1 MLLNDIINLT
11 IKEKKINTLSWCN
24 TLLNVLRE
32 YHYWPALQIKKI
44 NNSSELLLL
53 HNTYR
58 RKDIES
64 FKELYDECRSVILD
78 FSDPED
84 KIILSK
90 SNSIPERISDK
101 EYLKKIEKIDYGEI
115 IYDCTTIYVYFHK
128 NMWYFGTTTVPN
140 IDYSKFT
147 HPIKKYGMMFDEI
160 LNEIFKEKE
169 KENIRENLT
178 DLLNKDNIY
187 EFGILH
193 YENTHYFDYSNLYG
207 KNYKKLIL
215 IKIKEKYSNK
225 LINNENLDKNL
236 DLIIPEKINNTLI
249 ESYLNNNNI
258 YGLLINDTY
267 KVSNNSIIFHEETDH
282 GNPNPWRNMLW
293 IYLQNRNDF
302 HINDYIKTYS
312 NNLEYPLDN
321 NGNVLDPT
329 YIIHTVISNIKDI
342 LFNLYISTTTYY
354 SQYNRFKMSK
364 DIDKKLA
371 PILQYHL
378 AQLRYSQIT
387 IFKDKKV
394 ILTNREVFYYICNC
408 NTLKNIIALIHYFAN
423 NNGYDIPSK
432 ASICFTVL
440 NNLLVN

>member
-1 MLLNDIINLT
+1 MLLNDIINKT
-11 IKEKKINTLSWCN
+11 IIEKERNGLSWCN
-24 TLLNVLRE
+24 TLLNILRE
-32 YHYWPALQIKKI
+32 NHYWPALQIKKI
-44 NNSSELLLL
+44 NNSSDLLLL

-64 FKELYDECRSVILD
+64 FKELYNECRSVILD
-78 FSDPED
+78 FSNNKEN
-84 KIILSK
+84 IILSK

-101 EYLKKIEKIDYGEI
+101 EYLTKMKENDIGEV
-115 IYDCTTIYVYFHK
+115 IYDCTTIYVYNYK
-128 NMWYFGTTTVPN
+128 DEWYFGTTTVPN
-140 IDYSKFT
+140 IDNSKFT

-160 LNEIFKEKE
+160 LMDIFKKS
-169 KENIRENLT
+169 ENVRNELT
-178 DLLNKDNIY
+178 KLLNKDYIY

-215 IKIKEKYSNK
+215 IKIKEKYTNK
-225 LINNENLDKNL
+225 LIENSNLNNEKLN
-236 DLIIPEKINNTLI
+236 LIIPEKINNNDIPL
-249 ESYLNNNNI
+249 YLNNNNI
-258 YGLLINDTY
+258 YGLLINNIY
-267 KVSNNSIIFHEETDH
+267 KVSNYNIIFHEETDH

-302 HINDYIKTYS
+302 HINDYIKTYL

-342 LFNLYISTTTYY
+342 LYNLYISTTNYY
-354 SQYNRFKMSK
+354 PLYNRFKMSK

-378 AQLRYSQIT
+378 AQLRYCQIT
-387 IFKDKKV
+387 IFSSKKA
-394 ILTNREVFYYICNC
+394 ILTNREIFYYICNC
-408 NTLKNIIALIHYFAN
+408 NTLKNIIGLINYFSN

-432 ASICFTVL
+432 SSLCFTIL
-440 NNLLVN
+440 NNLLSN